1 MHIHDYMHAN
11 TCILHVIVSFHGR
24 DDHRSTSFTS
34 STTTTS
40 MGKISAG
47 VSATT
52 EEHLGI
58 RFSPQRALE
67 DVDSA
72 MNLMQRLRE
81 AGIRSHFWI

>member
-1 MHIHDYMHAN
+1 
-11 TCILHVIVSFHGR
+11 
-24 DDHRSTSFTS
+24 
-34 STTTTS
+34 